1 MLRRKSRLAAT
12 PTSCPRCLL
21 IDATPFGGGTATGE
35 IKAAYFAD
43 FGGDRLLH
51 LFAEPDGEVR
61 LARVVHSAVTDVTPF
76 NTDSAKLQ
84 AQCRSFQPDVV
95 LYRPVAE
102 HRDLHEIAM
111 QLIRELGKPW
121 VVWLMDDWPERLRAR
136 DHYDFSLFDRELRE
150 LLDGAADRFAI
161 SEAMAE
167 AFNDRYGVPFRV
179 FRNGVSPARWQQLSH
194 RVSGNGAIRIRY
206 AGSLAPDTTAD
217 SVYDVATVV
226 DEIAFHHPVELEI
239 RTQPMW
245 HEKEAHHYSSFRHV
259 SFSLSDLDLS
269 DYYQWLT
276 DADILLIAYNFD
288 QETIR
293 YLGYSFGNKIPEY
306 LASGAA
312 VLAYGPSQLASVS
325 FLRQHGIASIVDQRD
340 TRRLRDAIMTLVT
353 DQFARQRLGEAGRAF
368 AWEHLNLDRQRASFV
383 ERLGAAAG
391 RPASSSGSRQ
401 TRTID
406 PIRPA
411 TGPSPAAPGSR
422 ESISTDH
429 RGTDMN
435 LEHRQPALAADRPA
449 IVLGNGPSLKGFD
462 FARFKQFDV
471 FGMNAAYRYWDQIG
485 WYPRYYCCLDQVV
498 GMSHAG
504 EIARLIRNA
513 PKYGIEQFLLRRN
526 LIDQLGAE
534 IENADRIV
542 DFDRLRVATRQFGT
556 LPLTT
561 GSHTLIWAASLGYRH
576 IYVMGV
582 DCNYVEIV
590 PGAERREGIV
600 LEITNK
606 TENPNYFFSGYQQVG
621 DKYNIPNSASPEH
634 HVEAWRAA
642 AKPAREYGAAV
653 LNANLQSRVDAYDFC
668 RFDDVESGGPVEI
681 LPRSRV
687 LKGKAY
693 YAPSELASIPFERA
707 DMVQVNECH
716 VVFNLLHRPGQAG
729 VMLDVG
735 AHRGGSLQ
743 KFAEAG
749 WNVFA
754 FEPDS
759 ENRKELTRAFG
770 SRSNVVISDE
780 AISDRVAQGVPF
792 FASDES
798 TGISG
803 LSAFRETHREVARVN
818 TVTLNEIVA
827 RHNLDTVDFLK
838 ADVEGFEMAVL
849 RGLDFAR
856 VKPKAVEVEFEDSR
870 ATGHTS
876 HDLACFLMQQ
886 GYTVY
891 VSQWHPVER
900 YGVTHSW
907 ECIRKYPCAIPEDSW
922 GNLLAFIQDPPA
934 ADLIKALRGAVDRPI
949 RFENLPDEEAVP
961 AATIA
966 ATKSKKASKDG
977 KRKPAQLVAGAAV
990 VLIILAAAAAW
1001 ALPIPGV
1008 LLGILG
1014 VNLLVVGAAAGAAY
1028 KLVARL
1034 GQIERRRSKK
1044 QRKKIRREL
1053 NGRLDKLTDL
1063 VEAQS
1068 RAFSRLNGANASR
1081 VRVHTRLLADYPLQ
1095 RLERHWAPLFRQG
1108 LKRSGIAY
1116 LAHQMCLAEDR
1127 CAGRL
1132 ATTIETILLRLMALR
1147 SLKQR
1152 EVHMLEIGALFGLG
1166 AGLLHRYRGPDIAR
1180 LRVTMI
1186 DPLNGYYGAGEPDP
1200 VTGVTVSPETLMY
1213 NMGILD
1219 VPTED
1224 IRVLRGS
1231 SADPEIVAAAK
1242 GSAYD
1247 LLVIGGGHAGA
1258 GVERD
1263 LELYC
1268 PMVRP
1273 GGLVLFNDYGAR
1285 ERPEIKP
1292 AVDAL
1297 MANAAE
1303 WEWLGSEWRTGIA
1316 RRR

>member
-1 MLRRKSRLAAT
+1 MLRRKSRIAEAT
-12 PTSCPRCLL
+12 PSYPRCLL
-21 IDATPFGGGTATGE
+21 IDATRFGGGSATGE
-35 IKAAYFAD
+35 IKSAYFAE
-43 FGGDRLLH
+43 FGDDRLLH
-51 LFAEPDGEVR
+51 LFAEPDGRLR
-61 LARVVHSAVTDVTPF
+61 LARVTHAAVGDVTFFDP
-76 NTDSAKLQ
+76 DGAKLL
-84 AQCRSFQPDVV
+84 ARCRAFQPEVV
-95 LYRPVAE
+95 LYRPAPDY
-102 HRDLHEIAM
+102 RDLHEVAM
-111 QLIRELGKPW
+111 RLIQELGKPW
-121 VVWLMDDWPERLRAR
+121 VVWMMDDWPERLRVL
-136 DHYDFSLFDRELRE
+136 DHDQFKVFDRDLRE

-161 SEAMAE
+161 SEAMAD
-167 AFNDRYGVPFRV
+167 AFGDRYGVPFEV
-179 FRNGVSPARWQQLSH
+179 FRNGVSPAQWGQRNRTGS
-194 RVSGNGAIRIRY
+194 RDGTIRIRY

-239 RTQPMW
+239 RTQPEW
-245 HEKEAHHYSSFRHV
+245 HKREAHHYGSFRHV
-259 SFSLSDLDLS
+259 SFSLANLDLS
-269 DYYQWLT
+269 DYHQWLT

-312 VLAYGPSQLASVS
+312 VLAYGPSTLASVS
-325 FLRQHGIASIVDQRD
+325 YLRQHGIASIVDQRD
-340 TRRLRDAIMTLVT
+340 TRRLSEAIVALVT
-353 DQFARQRLGEAGRAF
+353 DQSARSRLGEAGRAF

-383 ERLGAAAG
+383 ERLRAAAG
-391 RPASSSGSRQ
+391 KPAPTGQLTQSRRAGLSAQSSVAEGN
-401 TRTID
+401 
-406 PIRPA
+406 
-411 TGPSPAAPGSR
+411 SR
-422 ESISTDH
+422 ETISTHH
-429 RGTDMN
+429 RGIDMD
-435 LEHRQPALAADRPA
+435 LEHRKPAVAVDRPA
-449 IVLGNGPSLKGFD
+449 VVLGNGPSLKGFD
-462 FARFKQFDV
+462 FGRFKQFDV

-498 GMSHAG
+498 GMSHAD

-526 LIDQLGAE
+526 LIDQLGAD

-542 DFDRLRVATRQFGT
+542 DFDRLCVNARQFAT

-642 AKPAREYGAAV
+642 ATPAREYGAAV

-668 RFDDVESGGPVEI
+668 RFDDVESGGPIEI
-681 LPRSRV
+681 LPRGRV
-687 LKGKAY
+687 LKGNAY

-707 DMVQVNECH
+707 DKVQVNECH
-716 VVFNLLHRPGQAG
+716 VVFNLLNRPGQAG

-735 AHRGGSLQ
+735 AHRGGSLE

-749 WNVFA
+749 WNIYA

-759 ENRKELTRAFG
+759 ENRKELTRTFG

-780 AISDRVAQGVPF
+780 AISDRAAQGVPF

-818 TVTLNEIVA
+818 TVTLNDIVA
-827 RHNLDTVDFLK
+827 RHSLDRVDFLK

-856 VKPKAVEVEFEDSR
+856 VKPRAVEVEFEDSR

-907 ECIRKYPCAIPEDSW
+907 ECIKKYPCDIPPESW
-922 GNLLAFIQDPPA
+922 GNLLAFIQDPTA
-934 ADLIKALRGAVDRPI
+934 ADLVKALRGAVDRPV
-949 RFENLPDEEAVP
+949 RFENMPDAEVVP

-966 ATKSKKASKDG
+966 ATKSKKAAKDG
-977 KRKPAQLVAGAAV
+977 RRKSVQLIAGAALALV
-990 VLIILAAAAAW
+990 ILAVLAAW

-1008 LLGILG
+1008 LLGALA
-1014 VNLLVVGAAAGAAY
+1014 VNLLVVAAVAGLAY
-1028 KLVARL
+1028 KLIARQ
-1034 GQIERRRSKK
+1034 GQIERRRGKK

-1053 NGRLDKLTDL
+1053 NGRLDKLTEL
-1063 VEAQS
+1063 VEAQNK
-1068 RAFSRLNGANASR
+1068 AFSRFNGANASR
-1081 VRVHTRLLADYPLQ
+1081 VRVHNRLLADYPLQ
-1095 RLERHWAPLFRQG
+1095 RLERHWAPLLGAG

-1116 LAHQMCLAEDR
+1116 VAHQMCLAEDR

-1132 ATTIETILLRLMALR
+1132 AATIETMLLRLMALR
-1147 SLKQR
+1147 SLKQPQ
-1152 EVHMLEIGALFGLG
+1152 VHMLEIGALFGLG

-1180 LRVTMI
+1180 LRVTLI

-1213 NMGILD
+1213 NMGILE
-1219 VPTED
+1219 VPSED

-1231 SADPEIVAAAK
+1231 SIDPEVVAAAK
-1242 GSAYD
+1242 QNTYD
-1247 LLVIGGGHAGA
+1247 LLVIGGGHSGTG

-1263 LELYC
+1263 VALYC

-1273 GGLVLFNDYGAR
+1273 GGIVLFNDYGAR

-1297 MANAAE
+1297 MANTAE
-1303 WEWLGSEWRTGIA
+1303 WEWLGSEWRTGVA
-1316 RRR
+1316 RKR